1 MNFQSLK
8 SMIDNLI
15 QTYNCTS
22 CNSSVNESN
31 VEVVGTAGSN
41 VNIEIEC
48 PQCEKH
54 TIVRAQV
61 YALDIPVTNFSP
73 EQIDELKEKLTKNG
87 KMTPEVLQTLDQ
99 SLWSIPENKDAIKD
113 VSIISLNKKLK
124 TKNVSISDMFE

>member
-99 SLWSIPENKDAIKD
+99 SL
-113 VSIISLNKKLK
+113 
-124 TKNVSISDMFE
+124 